1 MLLLSSRLINKTFE
15 NLYKIIK
22 SSSKKMSSEL
32 RKTFARFNTTRFE
45 KYVENLSNLTTT
57 VNLYKLWQTLWG
69 AYNFSVEYFA
79 GNKIIKKDSLDVSSE
94 IAKIF
99 PVSMINLV
107 FELRKIL

>member
-1 MLLLSSRLINKTFE
+1 MVDLLVYLYLKKLVELLFLMRSIFSKVLLITMLLLSSRLINKTFE

-57 VNLYKLWQTLWG
+57 VNLYKL
-69 AYNFSVEYFA
+69 
-79 GNKIIKKDSLDVSSE
+79 
-94 IAKIF
+94 
-99 PVSMINLV
+99 
-107 FELRKIL
+107 